1 VRDLA
6 ILVIQLIMMIAR
18 FFGPGDARS
27 IVTESPL
34 VIRGAPRTHGE
45 LLKPGIQIPG
55 ATVSKGMIYHRRSPW
70 QKRCAERSIGSIP
83 RGMP

>member
-1 VRDLA
+1 MQHLDSNYRAEGWYAFLIVRDLA

-34 VIRGAPRTHGE
+34 VIRGVA
-45 LLKPGIQIPG
+45 
-55 ATVSKGMIYHRRSPW
+55 
-70 QKRCAERSIGSIP
+70 
-83 RGMP
+83 

>member
-18 FFGPGDARS
+18 FFGPGDARL

-34 VIRGAPRTHGE
+34 VIWGAP
-45 LLKPGIQIPG
+45 
-55 ATVSKGMIYHRRSPW
+55 
-70 QKRCAERSIGSIP
+70 
-83 RGMP
+83 